1 MNLQA
6 IRLFLHV
13 IRRGSLAAAATEL
26 NMSPS
31 AASRLLS
38 GLERTTGLKLF
49 SREGQRLRP
58 TVEGEQ
64 YYHECHRA
72 LVAVDELPRVARRLA
87 GEGRSRLKLATSS
100 RLAAVLALPTIGRF
114 AKSYPDVEID
124 FEVLRVQDV
133 DRFRRG
139 VDFDIALAAPVPVG
153 IPAIEVTPLFE
164 IPMAVVMRRGHVLA
178 TRDFVR
184 IADLAGHRL
193 IANAMGPAR
202 EDLDQA
208 FKVEGLEAKPH
219 YTVSSIDVGCRLAL
233 ETNAIMIADPTVLL
247 TNRDAF
253 AVVPLKPLRMIQAS
267 IITPAMKPE
276 SRVMRDFKNCLR
288 EEARLAEKK
297 LSQLYRNTTGKK
309 AKAVR
314 TASRS

>member
-1 MNLQA
+1 KCKYAMVCCNICNIAPMNLQA

-100 RLAAVLALPTIGRF
+100 RLA
-114 AKSYPDVEID
+114 
-124 FEVLRVQDV
+124 
-133 DRFRRG
+133 
-139 VDFDIALAAPVPVG
+139 
-153 IPAIEVTPLFE
+153 
-164 IPMAVVMRRGHVLA
+164 
-178 TRDFVR
+178 
-184 IADLAGHRL
+184 
-193 IANAMGPAR
+193 
-202 EDLDQA
+202 
-208 FKVEGLEAKPH
+208 
-219 YTVSSIDVGCRLAL
+219 
-233 ETNAIMIADPTVLL
+233 
-247 TNRDAF
+247 
-253 AVVPLKPLRMIQAS
+253 
-267 IITPAMKPE
+267 
-276 SRVMRDFKNCLR
+276 
-288 EEARLAEKK
+288 
-297 LSQLYRNTTGKK
+297 
-309 AKAVR
+309 
-314 TASRS
+314 

>member
-13 IRRGSLAAAATEL
+13 IRRGSLAAAAAEL

-31 AASRLLS
+31 AASRALS
-38 GLERTTGLKLF
+38 GLERSTGLKLF

-87 GEGRSRLKLATSS
+87 GEGRSRLKFATSS
-100 RLAAVLALPTIGRF
+100 RLASVLALPTIGRF

-124 FEVLRVQDV
+124 FEVLRVHDL

-139 VDFDIALAAPVPVG
+139 VDFDIALAAPVYAG
-153 IPAIEVTPLFE
+153 IPAIEVEPLFE
-164 IPMAVVMRRGHVLA
+164 IPMAVVMRHDHVLA
-178 TRDFVR
+178 PRNFVR
-184 IADLAGHRL
+184 IADLVGHGL

-202 EDLDQA
+202 EDLEQA
-208 FKVEGLEAKPH
+208 FKVEGLEAKLL

-233 ETNAIMIADPTVLL
+233 ATNAIMIADPTVLL
-247 TNRDAF
+247 TNRDAC

-267 IITPAMKPE
+267 MITPAMKPE
-276 SRVMRDFKNCLR
+276 SRLMRDFKNCLR
-288 EEARLAEKK
+288 EEARLVEKR
-297 LSQLYRNTTGKK
+297 LSQLSRGGKK